1 MKDVKPAYDNV
12 PYAFIGAPAIMSKQ
26 LVKDKLNES
35 GISVEET
42 EHVLDLLV
50 WFGVLGIYLAD
61 EEERYSYQFEHDP
74 EADDDR
80 IDEFRLLRASS
91 VSGRLRHYSM
101 SPASYFPG

>member
-42 EHVLDLLV
+42 EHVFDLLV

-74 EADDDR
+74 KRMMTGLTNFAYCVHPA
-80 IDEFRLLRASS
+80 FRVAL
-91 VSGRLRHYSM
+91 GTTQ
-101 SPASYFPG
+101 